1 MSSVT
6 FQSGSTFVR
15 SQPSDSIVLAVVQR
29 RRAEG
34 RGSVAAKTLE
44 RSEHSVGHV
53 IYEHPGADQNTP
65 ERHFT
70 GPVCV
75 VTDLGKTGSGK
86 KGERG
91 KKDNGKTLC
100 GGSNFSSTCV
110 ASFHLA
116 LLHIWHLGGTICR
129 YLYPSDII

>member
-6 FQSGSTFVR
+6 FRSGSTFVR

-29 RRAEG
+29 RWAEG
-34 RGSVAAKTLE
+34 RGSVAAKTVE

-70 GPVCV
+70 GPVCA
-75 VTDLGKTGSGK
+75 VTDLGKTGSEGK
-86 KGERG
+86 ETTGRNYVA
-91 KKDNGKTLC
+91 DLTSLPLVWPL
-100 GGSNFSSTCV
+100 ST
-110 ASFHLA
+110 
-116 LLHIWHLGGTICR
+116 WHCYTSGI
-129 YLYPSDII
+129 